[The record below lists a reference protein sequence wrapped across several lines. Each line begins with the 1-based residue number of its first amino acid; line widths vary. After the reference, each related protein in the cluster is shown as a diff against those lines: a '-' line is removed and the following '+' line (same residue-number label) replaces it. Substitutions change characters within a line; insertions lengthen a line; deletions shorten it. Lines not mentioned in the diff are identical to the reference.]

1 MFGQAIEGRFYLERA
16 DRGLLAIEGEDRRSF
31 LQGLISNDVTR
42 IGPEH
47 AIYAA
52 FLNPQ
57 GRFLHEFFIIELDG
71 ALYLDCEAERL
82 EDLRRRLS
90 LYRLR
95 AKVSLREAGPA
106 MTVAVLYG
114 SAALAA
120 LELSSDPGEARA
132 FGGGLVYV
140 DPRTP
145 AIGARAVLPREPSEA
160 LAQAGFVPGNT
171 ADYEGL
177 RLTLGLPD
185 GSRDLEIEKA
195 LPLENGFDACNG
207 IDWQK
212 GCYIGQEVTARMKHR
227 ALVKRRL
234 MPVRIDGPPPAP
246 GSAILFDGAEAGQ
259 MRTAADGIGLALL
272 RLEVIET
279 AEREGRPLDAGES
292 RLTPLGASRIF
303 SR

>member
-1 MFGQAIEGRFYLERA
+1 MFGQTIEGRFYLERT
-16 DRGLLAIEGEDRRSF
+16 DRGLLAIEGEDRQSF
-31 LQGLISNDVTR
+31 LQGLVSNDVSR
-42 IGPEH
+42 VDPGH

-57 GRFLHEFFIIELDG
+57 GRFLHEFFIVALEG

-95 AKVSLREAGPA
+95 AKVSLRDASPSMA
-106 MTVAVLYG
+106 VAVLYG
-114 SAALAA
+114 STALAA
-120 LELSSDPGEARA
+120 LGLPSDPGAARA
-132 FGGGLVYV
+132 FGRGMAYV

-145 AIGARAVLPREPSEA
+145 AIGARAVLPREPSDV
-160 LAQAGFVPGNT
+160 LAQAGFAPGNA

-185 GSRDLEIEKA
+185 GSRDLEVEKA
-195 LPLENGFDACNG
+195 LLLENGFDACNG

-272 RLEVIET
+272 RLEAIET

-303 SR
+303 PV